1 MNNLNP
7 IKQSPMM
14 GQTGLGGG
22 AASLGR
28 WTSADASKYIDQ
40 MFSTYVWIGNGSHPR
55 SISNGLDLSNKGGMT
70 WMKDRDQVAFHYLF
84 DTERTTSTTNSY
96 AVYSDRTNAQGNNYD
111 GLDQFNDDGFRT
123 NGNLMNASGEE
134 YVSWSFA
141 KNEKFFD
148 IVTWTGNATNRTL
161 SHSLGCIPGCILIK
175 RTDVATDW
183 MVYHRSLNGGVDA
196 GNNRLHLNTDVTESA
211 ASTVF
216 NNTEPTS
223 TEFSIGTHYDVNGNG
238 GTFVAYLFAGGAS
251 TAATAN
257 CVDFD
262 GTTDELEVSDS
273 ADFDYGSGDFTLEL
287 WINPNIPDHSSKLI
301 HAHTSGSN
309 YGPCNLYFDN
319 SGTNMLTLYASS
331 NNSSFDVA
339 SGTEFGIIPAG
350 SWTHIAVVREGT
362 RIKMF
367 RNGLHV
373 ASLAVSGSLMNPTG
387 TFDIGARNGN
397 YHFNGKI
404 SNFRVVKGTAVYT
417 TSFKVPTEPLTN
429 ITNTVLLCCNNS
441 SSTTGSTVVPS
452 GSSIT
457 ANGDPTVSTD
467 SPFDDPDGY
476 AFGEDEDEN
485 IIKMGK
491 YIGNGA
497 TTGPEIYLGW
507 QPQWILMKRI
517 DSAGDWAIFDNIR
530 GIPTGGSDYYI
541 RPNTNA
547 VAGSA
552 GQTIELTG
560 NSFKLRYGQTISNV
574 NDGTYIYV
582 AIRSA
587 DGIVGKLPEAGTDV
601 FNMGLGQNSTT
612 IPNYISGF
620 PVDMGFHRLPA
631 STSFPAFIARL
642 MGPQYLRLD
651 EPDAQAGA
659 SWATFDSN
667 NGYITNQQDNT
678 HQAWMWKRNAGMDLV
693 VFRGT
698 ANDTAYGG
706 QRYAHSL
713 GTTPELKIMKRLDT
727 GSMSWITTGTVIS
740 QGLASNNNAKDYYI
754 YLNSGTAAVNFSNYW
769 DGNDTSIDFSVR
781 SGNGEGGGA
790 AGLFLV
796 ILLASVE
803 GISKVGSYVGNGSAT
818 ERTIT
823 TGFQPRFL
831 LVKNASGT
839 NNWVVFDTVRGWGSG
854 NDYHFAL
861 NENAAQT
868 ESQDIGAPTSTGF
881 TLTTTLGNYNSNGDT
896 YIYYAHA

>member
-28 WTSADASKYIDQ
+28 WTSSDSTKYIDQ
-40 MFSTYVWIGNGSHPR
+40 LFSTYVWIGNGSHPR

-70 WMKDRDQVAFHYLF
+70 WMKDRDQVAFNYLF

-96 AVYSDRTNAQGNNYD
+96 AVYSDRSNPQGNNYD

-123 NGNLMNASGEE
+123 NGNLMNASTEE
-134 YVSWSFA
+134 YVSWSFV
-141 KNEKFFD
+141 KNKKFFD
-148 IVTWTGNATNRTL
+148 IQTYSGDGVTGRTV
-161 SHSLGCIPGCILIK
+161 SHNLGVIPGCIMIK
-175 RTDVATDW
+175 CTSHDESWA
-183 MVYHRSLNGGVDA
+183 VYHRGVSDTPQNSA
-196 GNNRLHLNTDVTESA
+196 LTLDTDDQLFSSA
-211 ASTVF
+211 SYW
-216 NNTEPTS
+216 NNTAPTS
-223 TEFSIGTHYDVNGNG
+223 TQFSLKNYG
-238 GTFVAYLFAGGAS
+238 GSNDSGKDYVAYIFAGGAS
-251 TAATAN
+251 SAATAS

-287 WINPNIPDHSSKLI
+287 WINPNINDHTNKLI

-309 YGPCNLYFDN
+309 EGPCNLFFDA
-319 SGTNMLTLYASS
+319 SGTNMLTLYSSS
-331 NNSSFDVA
+331 NGSSFDVA

-350 SWTHIAVVREGT
+350 SWTHIAVAREGN
-362 RIKMF
+362 RIRMF

-373 ASLAVSGSLMNPTG
+373 ASLAVSGSMMNPTG
-387 TFDIGARNGN
+387 TFDIGGRNGAN
-397 YHFNGKI
+397 FFNGKI

-417 TSFKVPTEPLTN
+417 TSFKVPTEPLTA
-429 ITNTVLLCCNNS
+429 ITNTVLLCCNHS
-441 SSTTGSTVVPS
+441 SNNAASTVVPS

-457 ANGDPTVSTD
+457 ANGDPTAGTD
-467 SPFDDPDGY
+467 SPFDDPDGF

-507 QPQWILMKRI
+507 QPQWIMMKRI
-517 DSAGDWAIFDNIR
+517 DSAGDWAIFDTMR
-530 GIPTGGSDYYI
+530 GIPTAASDYYLK
-541 RPNTNA
+541 PNTNA
-547 VAGSA
+547 GEGTA

-574 NDGTYIYV
+574 NDATYVYV

-587 DGIVGKLPEAGTDV
+587 DGIVGKLPEAGTEA
-601 FNMGLGQNSTT
+601 FNMDTGNSSST
-612 IPNYISGF
+612 IPVFDSAF
-620 PVDMGFHRLPA
+620 PVDWALITKPAETLSNYVATRLSAGQELITDGNSGSA
-631 STSFPAFIARL
+631 S
-642 MGPQYLRLD
+642 
-651 EPDAQAGA
+651 AGNN
-659 SWATFDSN
+659 TFDSN
-667 NGYITNQQDNT
+667 VGWRKGGSNADFLS
-678 HQAWMWKRNAGMDLV
+678 WMWKRNAGMDVV

-713 GTTPELKIMKRLDT
+713 GTTPELKIMKRMDT
-727 GSMSWITTGTVIS
+727 SGMNWITTGTVIS
-740 QGLASNNNAKDYYI
+740 QALASNNNSKDYYI
-754 YLNSGTAAVNFSNYW
+754 NLNGTGGATNFSNYW

-790 AGLFLV
+790 GGIFQV
-796 ILLASVE
+796 ILLASIE
-803 GISKVGSYVGNGSAT
+803 GISKLGSYTGQSAGYSQ
-818 ERTIT
+818 TIT

-831 LVKNASGT
+831 LVKCVSSNSTNWEVYDTARGWASGE
-839 NNWVVFDTVRGWGSG
+839 DKRLE
-854 NDYHFAL
+854 L
-861 NENAAQT
+861 NLNQPQAQT
-868 ESQDIGAPTSTGF
+868 QDVGDPTSTGF
-881 TLTTTLGNYNSNGDT
+881 SVNGGKTISQNGET
-896 YIYYAHA
+896 YIYYCIA